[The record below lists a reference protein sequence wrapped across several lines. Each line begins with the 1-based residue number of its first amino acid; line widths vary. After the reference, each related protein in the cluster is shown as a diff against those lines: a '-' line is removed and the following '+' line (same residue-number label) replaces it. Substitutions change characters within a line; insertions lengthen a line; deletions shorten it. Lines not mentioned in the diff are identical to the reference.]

1 MARAL
6 PCHGR
11 GWGFEPPWPR
21 MPTSESKYSNKE
33 IAHLLRSIAAVY
45 TLKKENIF
53 KIIAYQ
59 NAATGIEYLTREIKD
74 IWQDGRLDG
83 VPGIGPSIRSSLD
96 EYFAKGYSKHFE
108 SILKRVPATVFVL
121 MKIPSI
127 GPMKAFK
134 LVTAFKLNDV
144 KTVVQDLKKIAKD
157 GRIAELPTFGK
168 KSEQDIIEAI
178 SRFENNSNK
187 VDRMPLPYAFTLAED
202 IKKYLSQLKEV
213 KRVDALG
220 SLRRMV
226 ATIGDIDL
234 AVIADGKDAKKIVEY
249 FIAYPKKIGLY
260 NSGDKKAS
268 ILVSP
273 HIRVDL
279 RVQEEDSYGAMLQ
292 YFTGSKAHNVKLR
305 EYALTKG
312 FSLSEYG
319 IKNLKAKNQNIK
331 KYASEEKF
339 YSSLGLEHVPP
350 ELREGT
356 WEIELAKKNS
366 LPKLVTLTD
375 IKGDM
380 HLHSS
385 YPLKPSHDAGV
396 NSYQEICVKAK
407 NLGYEYVGFADHNP
421 KYTDLSE
428 IEIVD
433 LLKKR
438 QSHIRKNIAFP
449 HFIGLE
455 VDILPDGSLA
465 LPEKAID
472 HIDYLIISVHSVF
485 EMSVAEMTT
494 RVLRALSHPKVKVL
508 GHPTGRLLGKR
519 EGFEMDWTEIFKFCA
534 SSNIAIEI
542 NSWPQRLDLP
552 DSLVNEAKNLGVK
565 FMINTD
571 AHENSQMENMFY
583 GVSVARRGWCK
594 KNDIINSLPFE
605 KFKNWLERR

>member
-1 MARAL
+1 M
-6 PCHGR
+6 
-11 GWGFEPPWPR
+11 
-21 MPTSESKYSNKE
+21 SESRYSNKE

-59 NAATGIEYLTREIKD
+59 NAATGVEHLTREIKD

-96 EYFAKGYSKHFE
+96 EYFTKGHSKHFE
-108 SILKRVPATVFVL
+108 SILKRVPATIFVL

-127 GPMKAFK
+127 GPKKAFK

-144 KTVVQDLKKIAKD
+144 KTVVHDLKNIAKD
-157 GRIAELPTFGK
+157 GRIAKLPTFGK

-187 VDRMPLPYAFTLAED
+187 VDRMPLPYAFIIAED

-226 ATIGDIDL
+226 STIGDVDL
-234 AVIADGKDAKKIVEY
+234 AVVADENYARKIVEY

-279 RVQEEDSYGAMLQ
+279 RVQEESSYGAMLQ

-312 FSLSEYG
+312 LSLSEYG
-319 IKNLKAKNQNIK
+319 IKDLKAKNPNIK

-339 YSSLGLEHVPP
+339 YSSLGLTYVPP

-356 WEIELAKKNS
+356 WEIDMAKKNS
-366 LPKLVTLTD
+366 LPKLVTAGD
-375 IKGDM
+375 ITGDL

-385 YPLKPSHDAGV
+385 YPLKPSHDAGI
-396 NSYQEICVKAK
+396 NSYQEICAKAE

-421 KYTDLSE
+421 KYSDLSE
-428 IEIVD
+428 GEIVD
-433 LLKKR
+433 LLKQRKAYI
-438 QSHIRKNIAFP
+438 QKNIKFP

-465 LPEKAID
+465 LPEEAID
-472 HIDYLIISVHSVF
+472 CVDYLIVSIHSVF
-485 EMSVAEMTT
+485 EMSVSDMTK
-494 RVLRALSHPKVKVL
+494 RVLKALSHPKVKIL

-519 EGFEMDWTEIFKFCA
+519 EGFEMDWTKIFKFC
-534 SSNIAIEI
+534 SLNNIAIEI

-552 DSLVNEAKNLGVK
+552 DSLVYEAKNLGVK
-565 FMINTD
+565 FVINTD
-571 AHENSQMENMFY
+571 AHENSQMENIFY

-594 KNDIINSLPFE
+594 KSDIINSLPFE